1 MTTLEQELAAHP
13 KPYPI
18 WHRTLITREAGV
30 RLTALLRDG
39 MKVPA
44 NVGKSVLVTFKQ
56 AGDFMMEANTGWK
69 QVRLRSNFGGTSVL
83 LYEEDKGRI
92 VSGLLRLKR

>member
-1 MTTLEQELAAHP
+1 MTTLAVGLADEV
-13 KPYPI
+13 KPRPI
-18 WHRTLITREAGV
+18 WHRTLITRESTT
-30 RLTALLRDG
+30 RLTSLVRDG

-56 AGDFMMEANTGWK
+56 SGDFIDVPNTGWK

-83 LYEEDKGRI
+83 LYEAHNGRI